1 MNLIRRLLP
10 FPHPGRMYNRP
21 QTTIHLRP
29 PQRSTSR
36 KSFMFFHILMS
47 ETSAALASS
56 TDSGICLASTSS
68 MCSFTGGILSP
79 ACHAGTGGRASTRA
93 ETASTSKILSLN
105 GESCLDYRIIP
116 ILTYFSS
123 LSIILLIYMR
133 PGSIGLAGI
142 PRKCPRLADFSLICP
157 ETSFTSAQRNMR

>member
-1 MNLIRRLLP
+1 
-10 FPHPGRMYNRP
+10 
-21 QTTIHLRP
+21 
-29 PQRSTSR
+29 
-36 KSFMFFHILMS
+36 MFFHISVS
-47 ETSAALASS
+47 ETSTALASS

-93 ETASTSKILSLN
+93 ETASTSKILTLN

-123 LSIILLIYMR
+123 LSIILLTGMT
-133 PGSIGLAGI
+133 PGSIDLAGI
-142 PRKCPRLADFSLICP
+142 PRNCPRSCRLFSDLSRNPIHLGP
-157 ETSFTSAQRNMR
+157 MKRVLRDVVPGSLSSTTSAGSIYVMSLLVSPFWNCC